1 MATTGKGAARRAV
14 LLAAACELLQ
24 EVGFDQTS
32 HRAVATRAG
41 LPLAAT
47 TYYFANLDALLAAAA
62 EQLMNRHLAAGR
74 AVVDAVAVGPC
85 PPQRL
90 AEAVVAILVG
100 DPHDPPPA
108 RVNALYERFLQ
119 AGRRPVVRPVVRAW
133 NIGLVE
139 LLAELLDRTGG
150 TQPLASDAGPAGG
163 AAAERSG
170 GDEGPA
176 RLLLALADG
185 ILLSE
190 LAEGGDTALD
200 QARRRPTA
208 ALPAVTGAP
217 DRWRATPA
225 A

>member
-1 MATTGKGAARRAV
+1 MATTGKGAARRAA

-32 HRAVATRAG
+32 HRSVATRAG

-47 TYYFANLDALLAAAA
+47 TYYFATLDTLLAAAA
-62 EQLMNRHLAAGR
+62 EELMSRHLVAGR
-74 AVVDAVAVGPC
+74 AVVDAAAVGPC
-85 PPQRL
+85 PPWRL

-119 AGRRPVVRPVVRAW
+119 AGRRPAVRPVVRAW
-133 NIGLVE
+133 NAGLVE
-139 LLAELLDRTGG
+139 LLADLLERTGEI
-150 TQPLASDAGPAGG
+150 QPAAGNTGPASDAPERPASNTG
-163 AAAERSG
+163 AAQ
-170 GDEGPA
+170 
-176 RLLLALADG
+176 LLLALADG

-200 QARRRPTA
+200 RARRRLTA
-208 ALPAVTGAP
+208 ALPVVTGTGPVVTGAP
-217 DRWRATPA
+217 DR
-225 A
+225 